1 MGYSRSGKP
10 GDRYVER
17 VAGAELEC
25 QTCEGPIYH
34 DELYCA
40 LVGKPNWILC
50 CRCTF
55 VY

>member
-1 MGYSRSGKP
+1 MLINLSAVTGE
-10 GDRYVER
+10 V
-17 VAGAELEC
+17 
-25 QTCEGPIYH
+25 H
-34 DELYCA
+34 YCA